1 MAIKIVLGDI
11 TQLPQRMDAIVNA
24 ANRRLVPGGGVDGAI
39 NAAAGPELAQ
49 AMLAINGTPTG
60 TAVMTPAFGLN
71 ASYVIHAVGPIYHTG
86 RANEAGLL
94 RRAYYSAFNLM
105 TRHALRTVA
114 VPLLST
120 GVYGYPIPEAV
131 AIAINVAHDFPELT
145 ITFVAL
151 EPEVFAQLER
161 MTA

>member
-1 MAIKIVLGDI
+1 MTINIISGDI
-11 TQLPQRMDAIVNA
+11 TQLSTHMDAIVNA

-39 NAAAGPELAQ
+39 NAAAGPQLAQ
-49 AMLAINGTPTG
+49 AMLALGGTPTG
-60 TAVMTPAFGLN
+60 TAVMTPGFQLN
-71 ASYVIHAVGPIYHTG
+71 ADYVIHAVGPIYHTG

-94 RRAYYSAFNLM
+94 RRAYYSAFLLM
-105 TRHALRTVA
+105 VTHGLKTVA

-145 ITFVAL
+145 ITFVAF
-151 EPEVFAQLER
+151 EPAVYAQLER